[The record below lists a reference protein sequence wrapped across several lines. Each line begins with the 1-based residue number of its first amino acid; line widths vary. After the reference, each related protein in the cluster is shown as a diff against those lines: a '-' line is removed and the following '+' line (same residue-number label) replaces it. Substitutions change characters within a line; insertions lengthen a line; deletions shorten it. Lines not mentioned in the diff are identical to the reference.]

1 MQNQFCDGYSVSF
14 STFDEMRAYH
24 EALSRESLW
33 LHCSVSELRVM
44 PVTSESAPWYGY
56 APCVSEDAVADTA
69 QNLGLAVRVCG
80 EAYPLRQTA
89 WKSLLD
95 RAKLSGSV
103 LPKLSREKLADIL
116 NECFK
121 LHGSDALA
129 LVRCEKVSALHSGDE
144 ADYSV
149 LPIDEL
155 LGVISESFDERFPGS
170 VFARGYTDHA
180 LTSAEW
186 TMPAQRDE
194 LLKTY
199 EAMLV
204 SQGKGAMA
212 ARLMPGIY
220 YYTDRDGKQQ
230 QKWEPPVSTKKEA
243 TRRKNQIEYQI
254 DNGTF
259 IPPSNVTVE
268 DFLND
273 FVELYGSKKW
283 GLSAWTSNTG
293 LIRNY
298 ILPLLAGKCVQDITP
313 RTVDLFIHELQGTK
327 PVESFRKSK
336 QEFVTACTIEKIVK
350 LMRTAFRQ
358 AVRWGLI
365 GSNPFDNAVL
375 PKREKKE
382 RAIWDVK
389 TIRKAL
395 DECKDGR
402 LFIALNLA
410 FACSMRLGEITG
422 LQWDCVDISDRAI
435 ANDDASIRIERELER
450 VDQEAINA
458 LGNADIIMVF
468 PGLWPKNQKP
478 GSYLKSPKRTQV

>member
-1 MQNQFCDGYSVSF
+1 MATIVKRGKKYSV
-14 STFDEMRAYH
+14 
-24 EALSRESLW
+24 
-33 LHCSVSELRVM
+33 V
-44 PVTSESAPWYGY
+44 
-56 APCVSEDAVADTA
+56 
-69 QNLGLAVRVCG
+69 
-80 EAYPLRQTA
+80 
-89 WKSLLD
+89 
-95 RAKLSGSV
+95 
-103 LPKLSREKLADIL
+103 
-116 NECFK
+116 
-121 LHGSDALA
+121 
-129 LVRCEKVSALHSGDE
+129 
-144 ADYSV
+144 
-149 LPIDEL
+149 
-155 LGVISESFDERFPGS
+155 
-170 VFARGYTDHA
+170 
-180 LTSAEW
+180 
-186 TMPAQRDE
+186 
-194 LLKTY
+194 
-199 EAMLV
+199 
-204 SQGKGAMA
+204 
-212 ARLMPGIY
+212 Y

-243 TRRKNQIEYQI
+243 ARRKNQIEYQI

-313 RTVDLFIHELQGTK
+313 RTVDLFIHELQRTK

-395 DECKDGR
+395 DECEDGR

-410 FACSMRLGEITG
+410 FACSMRLGETTG

-468 PGLWPKNQKP
+468 PRGHGQKVKNQA
-478 GSYLKSPKRTQV
+478 RT

>member
-1 MQNQFCDGYSVSF
+1 MATIVKRGKKYSV
-14 STFDEMRAYH
+14 
-24 EALSRESLW
+24 
-33 LHCSVSELRVM
+33 V
-44 PVTSESAPWYGY
+44 
-56 APCVSEDAVADTA
+56 
-69 QNLGLAVRVCG
+69 
-80 EAYPLRQTA
+80 
-89 WKSLLD
+89 
-95 RAKLSGSV
+95 
-103 LPKLSREKLADIL
+103 
-116 NECFK
+116 
-121 LHGSDALA
+121 
-129 LVRCEKVSALHSGDE
+129 
-144 ADYSV
+144 
-149 LPIDEL
+149 
-155 LGVISESFDERFPGS
+155 
-170 VFARGYTDHA
+170 
-180 LTSAEW
+180 
-186 TMPAQRDE
+186 
-194 LLKTY
+194 
-199 EAMLV
+199 
-204 SQGKGAMA
+204 
-212 ARLMPGIY
+212 Y

-259 IPPSNVTVE
+259 IPPSNATVE

-382 RAIWDVK
+382 RANHQEGAGRVRRRTAVHRPQPGICL
-389 TIRKAL
+389 L
-395 DECKDGR
+395 DAAG
-402 LFIALNLA
+402 
-410 FACSMRLGEITG
+410 
-422 LQWDCVDISDRAI
+422 
-435 ANDDASIRIERELER
+435 
-450 VDQEAINA
+450 
-458 LGNADIIMVF
+458 
-468 PGLWPKNQKP
+468 
-478 GSYLKSPKRTQV
+478 